1 VGIGLCTRALQ
12 VCIYSRQGSTGAPGL
27 AGGTEKKK
35 KEKRK
40 EKGSVRRPGIE
51 PGSTAWKATMLTI
64 TPATLSVEIDGADVG
79 IIGRGTGAFA
89 GPWPPV

>member
-1 VGIGLCTRALQ
+1 LGFVRGHCRYVYIVGRA
-12 VCIYSRQGSTGAPGL
+12 AL
-27 AGGTEKKK
+27 AHRGWPEALRKKK

-64 TPATLSVEIDGADVG
+64 TPATLSMKIGGADVG